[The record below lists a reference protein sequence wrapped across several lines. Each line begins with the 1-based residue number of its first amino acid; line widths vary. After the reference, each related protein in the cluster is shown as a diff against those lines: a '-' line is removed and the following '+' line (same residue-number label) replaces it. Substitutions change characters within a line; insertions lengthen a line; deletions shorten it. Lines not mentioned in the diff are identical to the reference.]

1 MPSQLPELKTPR
13 LLLRMGQP
21 GDIPAILKYYSANR
35 PFLEPFEPQRPDSFY
50 TYVFWEAALTLR
62 QKEFHNGESLKLFIF
77 EKATPREVIG
87 TINLNTIIRGAFYG
101 ATLGYGLSASKQG
114 QGLMTEAG
122 HRLIEYAFKDLN
134 LHRIMAG
141 YMPHNYR
148 SGNVLK
154 RLGFHIEGVA
164 REYLFINGQWQD
176 HILTSR
182 INPDWQ
188 GPEE

>member
-1 MPSQLPELKTPR
+1 LGGCPY
-13 LLLRMGQP
+13 
-21 GDIPAILKYYSANR
+21 PA
-35 PFLEPFEPQRPDSFY
+35 P
-50 TYVFWEAALTLR
+50 
-62 QKEFHNGESLKLFIF
+62 KEFHNGESLKLFIF

-114 QGLMTEAG
+114 QGLMTESG
-122 HRLIEYAFKDLN
+122 HRLMEYAFKDLN